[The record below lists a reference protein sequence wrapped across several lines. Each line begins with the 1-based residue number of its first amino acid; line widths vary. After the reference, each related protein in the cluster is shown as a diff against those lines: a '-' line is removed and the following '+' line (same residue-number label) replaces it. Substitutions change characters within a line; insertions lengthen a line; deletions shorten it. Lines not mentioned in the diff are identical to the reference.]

1 MKNNLNELNDT
12 DIKEQIQRFIG
23 NIRNQ
28 PYFLNMSKFE
38 KNLLIVNY
46 IVNILH
52 EFYSNNNII
61 IDKPKGM
68 EITDIAS
75 QINLSIE
82 SNRKFNVRNN
92 NSNVE
97 FKTNLNERDVEKLLN
112 RIKKSMPTYEL

>member
-1 MKNNLNELNDT
+1 MKNNLNELNYT
-12 DIKEQIQRFIG
+12 NIKEQIQRFVGDIS
-23 NIRNQ
+23 NQ
-28 PYFLNMSKFE
+28 PYFSSMLKFE

-61 IDKPKGM
+61 IDKPTGM

-82 SNRKFNVRNN
+82 SNRRFNVRNN
-92 NSNVE
+92 NNNIE

-112 RIKKSMPTYEL
+112 RIKKSMSSYEL

>member
-1 MKNNLNELNDT
+1 MKNNLNELNYT
-12 DIKEQIQRFIG
+12 NIKEQIQRFVGDIS
-23 NIRNQ
+23 NQ
-28 PYFLNMSKFE
+28 PYFSAMSKFE

-52 EFYSNNNII
+52 EFYSNSNII
-61 IDKPKGM
+61 IDKPTGM

-82 SNRKFNVRNN
+82 SNRRFNVRNN
-92 NSNVE
+92 NNNIE

-112 RIKKSMPTYEL
+112 RIKKSMSSYEL